1 MWGGQSCPQPPF
13 EAASGTVSEREMMV
27 NTVRL
32 RWYIAGPPI
41 FLLVAAIAWL
51 AWRDFHAG
59 ESAARL
65 LSALPREHAAQFY
78 IDASALRANGL
89 LDSIAGSEASEEP
102 DYRQFVAETGFDY
115 RRDLDAV
122 AASFIAGDMFV
133 AARGH
138 FDEKRLADYARA
150 QHGDCAGSLCWMP
163 ASRANRYISFRPI
176 GRRVLALAQTT
187 DPRGASHI
195 AFGNAKPPV
204 EVPSA
209 AVWIS
214 APGSAF
220 RDLSGWPDGSHILS
234 PLADAQQVSFTVDGK
249 QIQLD
254 ALCGSP
260 DLAASVVLRF
270 TATTNLLRS
279 MLQREK
285 LTPDSSN
292 LSGVLV
298 AGKFESRGS
307 HALGSWPLGKQFLE
321 SLFSGKTR

>member
-1 MWGGQSCPQPPF
+1 MIGS
-13 EAASGTVSEREMMV
+13 
-27 NTVRL
+27 TVRF
-32 RWYIAGPPI
+32 RWYIVVPPI
-41 FLLVAAIAWL
+41 VLLAGAIGWL
-51 AWRDFHAG
+51 AWRDYHAD

-65 LSALPREHAAQFY
+65 LGALPREHAAQFY
-78 IDASALRANGL
+78 IDAGALRASGL

-122 AASFIAGDMFV
+122 AASFTAGDMFV
-133 AARGH
+133 AARGN

-163 ASRANRYISFRPI
+163 ASRASRYISFRPVT
-176 GRRVLALAQTT
+176 RRVLALAQTT
-187 DPRGASHI
+187 DPRGASRI
-195 AFGNAKPPV
+195 ALTNARPAV
-204 EVPSA
+204 EIPSA

-214 APGSAF
+214 APGSIF

-285 LTPDSSN
+285 LTPDPSN
-292 LSGVLV
+292 VSGVLV

-307 HALGSWPLGKQFLE
+307 HALGSWPLGKQFME